1 MRCAIFSRNTDLNGN
16 MEIEFECSNVEFGK
30 CGVLLI

>member
-16 MEIEFECSNVEFGK
+16 MEIEFGSNVEFGK